1 MSQPVGVLAVRI
13 WRTEQGEIRARMSA
27 KLDVADA
34 SPAEVTYYVVA
45 EEIDAAVRAWVNRYA
60 ESTRPTPDRG

>member
-13 WRTEQGEIRARMSA
+13 WRSEQGETRARVSA

-34 SPAEVTYYVVA
+34 SPAEVTYHVVA
-45 EEIDAAVRAWVNRYA
+45 EEIDAAVRAWVNRYVA
-60 ESTRPTPDRG
+60 STRPSPDRG